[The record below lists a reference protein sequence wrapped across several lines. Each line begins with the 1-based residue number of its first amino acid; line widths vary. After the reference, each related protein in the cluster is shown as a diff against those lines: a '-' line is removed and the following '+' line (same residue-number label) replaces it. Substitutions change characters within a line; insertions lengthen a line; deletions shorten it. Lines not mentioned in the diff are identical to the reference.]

1 MSKFKTEWDWTDLT
15 DPIPNEIME
24 KFEIKES
31 PFKPKVLKD
40 QVVKFYK
47 KPKMVSLKP
56 GGRKIKS
63 FGVIKLDKPFF
74 PVNKKEN
81 VLLKGM
87 TISGKRLSETLRE
100 VE

>member
-1 MSKFKTEWDWTDLT
+1 MSKRIAEWDWRDLS

-47 KPKMVSLKP
+47 KPKKDKNGNRVY
-56 GGRKIKS
+56 
-63 FGVIKLDKPFF
+63 GVIDLDKPLF
-74 PVNKKEN
+74 PVSKE
-81 VLLKGM
+81 VK
-87 TISGKRLSETLRE
+87 
-100 VE
+100 